1 MDRRHQHFNSRRRSR
16 AVTHARASS
25 TKESARI
32 LAESARS
39 ALASLVLTLGFAA
52 AAIYVLNYSSVFDL
66 ARYRD
71 AGPTIVSLLQDSIPP
86 DFSRWRNWTQ
96 PLLDTLAMSASG
108 TVLAALAALAIAPLA
123 ARTNAPA
130 WLRIIVSVGLN
141 ALRSIPAVV
150 WGIIFVA
157 AVGFGRLPGTLALVC
172 HSTGMLGKLYSETLE
187 HVDPAPGNA
196 LRSQGVSHLGV
207 LRFSILPQI
216 MPRLVDV
223 TLYRFEH
230 NIHAATVMGLVGAG
244 GLGLEITTAFHLF
257 EYREAFALILT
268 LLAMVT
274 LINMLGAALRAHLL
288 GLDDD

>member
-1 MDRRHQHFNSRRRSR
+1 MTYIRS
-16 AVTHARASS
+16 SS
-25 TKESARI
+25 TTDVARV
-32 LAESARS
+32 LMENARS
-39 ALASLVLTLGFAA
+39 AVASFFLTLGLVAVA
-52 AAIYVLNYSSVFDL
+52 VYILYYSSVFDL

-71 AGPTIVSLLQDSIPP
+71 AGPTIVSLLSDSVPP
-86 DFSRWRNWTQ
+86 DFNRWRNWRQ
-96 PLLDTLAMSASG
+96 PLIDTLAMSASG
-108 TVLAALAALAIAPLA
+108 TILAALVALAIAPLA
-123 ARTNAPA
+123 ARTTSPA
-130 WLRIIVSVGLN
+130 SLRIIVRVGLN

-157 AVGFGRLPGTLALVC
+157 AVGFGPLPGALALAC

-196 LRSQGVSHLGV
+196 LKSQGVSPLGV
-207 LRFSILPQI
+207 LRFSVLPQI
-216 MPRLVDV
+216 MPRLIDV

-268 LLAMVT
+268 LLTLVT
-274 LINMLGAALRAHLL
+274 LINVLGAALRAHLL
-288 GLDDD
+288 GLEDD

>member
-1 MDRRHQHFNSRRRSR
+1 MTHIRS
-16 AVTHARASS
+16 SS
-25 TKESARI
+25 TTDVARV
-32 LAESARS
+32 LMENARS
-39 ALASLVLTLGFAA
+39 AVASFFLTLGLVAA
-52 AAIYVLNYSSVFDL
+52 AVYILYYSSVFDL

-71 AGPTIVSLLQDSIPP
+71 AGPTIVSLLSDSVPP
-86 DFSRWRNWTQ
+86 NFSRWRNWRQ
-96 PLLDTLAMSASG
+96 PLIDTLAMSASG
-108 TVLAALAALAIAPLA
+108 TVLAALVALAIAPLA
-123 ARTNAPA
+123 ARTSSPA
-130 WLRIIVSVGLN
+130 SLRIIVRVGLN

-157 AVGFGRLPGTLALVC
+157 AVGFGPLPGALALAC

-196 LRSQGVSHLGV
+196 LKSQGVSPLGV
-207 LRFSILPQI
+207 LRFSVLPQI
-216 MPRLVDV
+216 MPRLIDV

-268 LLAMVT
+268 LLTLVT
-274 LINMLGAALRAHLL
+274 LINVLGAALRAHLL

>member
-1 MDRRHQHFNSRRRSR
+1 MTHIRS
-16 AVTHARASS
+16 SS
-25 TKESARI
+25 TTDVARV
-32 LAESARS
+32 LMENARS
-39 ALASLVLTLGFAA
+39 AVASFFLTLGLVAVA
-52 AAIYVLNYSSVFDL
+52 VYILYYSSVFDL

-71 AGPTIVSLLQDSIPP
+71 AGPTIVSLLSDSVPP
-86 DFSRWRNWTQ
+86 DFNRWRNWRQ
-96 PLLDTLAMSASG
+96 PLIDTLAMSASG
-108 TVLAALAALAIAPLA
+108 TILAALVALAIAPLA
-123 ARTNAPA
+123 ARTTSPA
-130 WLRIIVSVGLN
+130 SLRIIVRVGLN

-157 AVGFGRLPGTLALVC
+157 AVGFGPLPGALALAC

-196 LRSQGVSHLGV
+196 LKSQGVSPLGV
-207 LRFSILPQI
+207 LQFSVLPQI
-216 MPRLVDV
+216 MPRLIDV

-268 LLAMVT
+268 LLTLVT
-274 LINMLGAALRAHLL
+274 LINVLGAALRAHLL
-288 GLDDD
+288 GLEDD

>member
-1 MDRRHQHFNSRRRSR
+1 MTHIRSTSTTD
-16 AVTHARASS
+16 VARVLM
-25 TKESARI
+25 EN
-32 LAESARS
+32 ARS
-39 ALASLVLTLGFAA
+39 AVASFFLTLGLVAA
-52 AAIYVLNYSSVFDL
+52 AVYILYYSSVFDL

-71 AGPTIVSLLQDSIPP
+71 AGPTIVSLLSDSVPP
-86 DFSRWRNWTQ
+86 DFNRWRNWRQ
-96 PLLDTLAMSASG
+96 PLIDTLAMSASG
-108 TVLAALAALAIAPLA
+108 TVLAALVALAIAPLA
-123 ARTNAPA
+123 ARTTSPA
-130 WLRIIVSVGLN
+130 SLRIIVRVGLN

-157 AVGFGRLPGTLALVC
+157 AVGFGPLPGALALAC

-196 LRSQGVSHLGV
+196 LKSQGVSPLGV
-207 LRFSILPQI
+207 LRFSVLPQI
-216 MPRLVDV
+216 MPRLIDV

-268 LLAMVT
+268 LLTLVT
-274 LINMLGAALRAHLL
+274 LINVLGAALRAHLL
-288 GLDDD
+288 GLEDD